1 MKPGERDDLLIR
13 IDERVKALKDGDE
26 GAIPDMIKHLAT
38 LNGRVGRNSN
48 DIKWLK
54 RIVGGVTATGA
65 AIAAILKGI
74 GM

>member
-1 MKPGERDDLLIR
+1 MKPAQRDELLIR
-13 IDERVKALKDGDE
+13 MDERVKALKDGDE

-38 LNGRVGRNSN
+38 LNGRVTRNSN

-54 RIVGGVTATGA
+54 RIVGGVTGVGA
-65 AIAAILKGI
+65 AIAAIFKGL